1 MEAIACSL
9 LKRTQYAGLLPD
21 YEPDLKRCGTYHS
34 SVWHEV
40 EEWGHKKWVVG
51 AYLEVDYEKHQED
64 GKSMEEI
71 LAGCIAHLNQPPP
84 RKKYQRRLKNPLYG
98 NLSPMPIRWWFKEVD
113 GIKCVGVLIVTDKR
127 KCRHFWG
134 EGQKL

>member
-1 MEAIACSL
+1 MEPIACSL

-21 YEPDLKRCGTYHS
+21 YEPDLKRCGTYHG

-51 AYLEVDYEKHQED
+51 AYLEVDYEKHQAD

-71 LAGCIAHLNQPPP
+71 LAGCLAHLNQPPV
-84 RKKYQRRLKNPLYG
+84 RKKYQRRLKKPLYG
-98 NLSPMPIRWWFKEVD
+98 NLDPLPLRWWFKEMD
-113 GIKCVGVLIVTDKR
+113 GEKCIGVLIVTDKR
-127 KCRHFWG
+127 KCRYFWG

>member
-1 MEAIACSL
+1 MEPIVCSL
-9 LKRTQYAGLLPD
+9 LKRTQFAGLLPD
-21 YEPDLKRCGTYHS
+21 YEPDLKRCGTYHG

-51 AYLEVDYEKHQED
+51 TYIEVDYETHQED

-71 LAGCIAHLNQPPP
+71 LAGCMAHLNQPPQ

-98 NLSPMPIRWWFKEVD
+98 NLDPMPIRWWLKEIE
-113 GIKCVGVLIVTDKR
+113 GQKCIGVLIVTNKR
-127 KCRHFWG
+127 KCRYFWG